1 MIIKTPW
8 PEGARGLYYQDRI
21 MANIVLTGF
30 MATGKSTVGR
40 ALAKALGL
48 SFVDMDSLIEKEAGL
63 SVADIFKEYGEPFFR
78 AAEVSVVRR
87 LANGEYGTGLV
98 VSTGGGVVADPA
110 NRAALKGWATVICLS
125 ASVDEILRR
134 VGARADRPLLD
145 VADRRERVERLLAER
160 AEAYI
165 DCHLVIDTTGKS
177 VDEIAG
183 KIIAYL
189 REGAR

>member
-1 MIIKTPW
+1 
-8 PEGARGLYYQDRI
+8 

-145 VADRRERVERLLAER
+145 VADRREQIERLLAER

-165 DCHLVIDTTGKS
+165 DCHLVIDTTGES